1 MNYLEEVCS
10 HLDGQIPHFN
20 NTDNIEKV
28 YNKTLKVFQGV
39 DPLKESKCFF
49 DDYGDKVAFWLGL
62 KRNLSDGN
70 WMSLYQDDGTFSIK
84 DFVGGHKCIF
94 MQGKL
99 VSQKVAESFYNVKY

>member
-1 MNYLEEVCS
+1 MDHLEEVCG

-20 NTDNIEKV
+20 DSDNIEKV
-28 YNKTLKVFQGV
+28 YDKTLNVFQGV

-62 KRNLSDGN
+62 KRNITDGN
-70 WMSLYQDDGTFSIK
+70 WMTLYQDDGTFSIK

-94 MQGKL
+94 MKGKL
-99 VSQKVAESFYNVKY
+99 VSQTVIHKI